1 MSTQSDTQSVPHGPK
16 GRLRDIRAP
25 LLWGVVWGG
34 IQAVAPFG
42 FWWLEPATVY
52 ALSLALIAAV
62 YIGFSVADGRWKV
75 ITAETC
81 VAAVFVILAAVA
93 VTGSAWLVVAGFAGH
108 GPKDA
113 WQYRTQFVTNTRW
126 WPPFCAAIDWIAAL
140 ILAIAILAGVHF
152 HS

>member
-1 MSTQSDTQSVPHGPK
+1 MSTQSDTQSLPHGPK

-42 FWWLEPATVY
+42 FWWVDPAT
-52 ALSLALIAAV
+52 V

-75 ITAETC
+75 ITAETF
-81 VAAVFVILAAVA
+81 VAAAFVILGAVA
-93 VTGSAWLVVAGFAGH
+93 VTGSAWLLVAGFAGH
-108 GPKDA
+108 GLKDA

-126 WPPFCAAIDWIAAL
+126 WPPFCAAIDLIAAL
-140 ILAIAILAGVHF
+140 LLAFAILAGIHF
-152 HS
+152 RS